1 MSLVHKIG
9 PNAAAINRILNEGI
23 AKLTKGKTFSGPF

>member
-1 MSLVHKIG
+1 MTIG
-9 PNAAAINRILNEGI
+9 IGGVGGMVQFLIEGI